1 MSKIYKYDDAV
12 LNDIFKIRSVKRSIL
27 PKRTTDKI
35 NIFTRAGYIYNGGKY
50 ESLEIEIDF
59 YLKRDT
65 EEEYEE
71 ALRTISELFDV
82 EELKEFSIDDKFCY
96 AITEDAIDADPIN
109 NISCYGKISLIA
121 YEPYFYKEE
130 AVHIEGTTELV
141 AENQGNTN
149 TPAIVKVNMS
159 NEAHFVQ
166 VENTTT
172 GEKILIGNYPTIGNE
187 VIKEK
192 TIEID
197 DNCENTTGWNVGGA
211 NIDSDRGNT
220 GGVLSI
226 TDKGEGIMCGD
237 FGTSTTMWKG
247 VCANRN
253 LSTGLTDF
261 EIIAHFRHNSTGKN
275 GDPTKITY
283 KNDTENGTSTTKK
296 YFYKVKK
303 STVTVRSSAS
313 TKAKSLGT
321 LKKGYKI
328 KTYELANG
336 WLKFD
341 YKFKKGYIKTSSLQ
355 RYTETSKVTVNEMN
369 FVTKS
374 NTAIRTTASTKSK
387 NKKTIPAGTVIR
399 CNTTKYGDNKF
410 YKLAKKYKG
419 YTGYVYISNLIQAS
433 DVVFEYPDIEDE
445 EKADDKTGMIEL
457 YLFDSNNSKIGKIG
471 LYDDDPYYEFTY
483 PLVQVGS
490 TDFLKD
496 KTVAPNPKVATEV
509 KESNGKL
516 TVTKENQLSGKYG
529 DYNDF
534 FGKIILKRQ
543 RKIVKIAT
551 MPTIQYAWSA
561 EVYKIVDGKVYKTK
575 KEKELSSFD
584 YPDADLASIA
594 LYIGTTGTQEK
605 ASAMSLT
612 NLVVKNLKPKTTEA
626 NKNVK
631 IFEAG
636 DTLKIDC
643 CNNEIRLNDEDFSS
657 YVDVGSQFF
666 ELVPGENVIKISSDD
681 DEIVSSII
689 FNERS
694 KY

>member
-159 NEAHFVQ
+159 QESHFVQ

-211 NIDSDRGNT
+211 NIDSNRGNT

-226 TDKGEGIMCGD
+226 TDGGYGIMCGD
-237 FGTSTTMWKG
+237 FGTSTTTWKG
-247 VCANRN
+247 VCAKRN

-261 EIIAHFRHNSTGKN
+261 EITAYFMHNSTGKN
-275 GDPTKITY
+275 GDPTKKTY
-283 KNDTENGTSTTKK
+283 KNDTETGTATTKK

-313 TKAKSLGT
+313 KKAKSLGT

-341 YKFKKGYIKTSSLQ
+341 YKFKKGYIKTSSLK
-355 RYTETSKVTVNEMN
+355 RYTETSKVTVSEMN

-399 CNTTKYGDNKF
+399 CNTAKHGDNKF

-483 PLVQVGS
+483 PLVQVGN
-490 TDFLKD
+490 TNFLKD
-496 KTVAPNPKVATEV
+496 KTVAPDPKVATEI

-516 TVTKENQLSGKYG
+516 TVSKENQLSGKYG
-529 DYNDF
+529 SWNDF

-543 RKIVKIAT
+543 RKIVKIANKLT
-551 MPTIQYAWSA
+551 TKYAWSA
-561 EVYKIVDGKVYKTK
+561 EVYKIVDGKVYKPIK
-575 KEKELSSFD
+575 KREISSFD
-584 YPDADLASIA
+584 YPDTDLASIA
-594 LYIGTTGTQEK
+594 LYIGTSGTQEK
-605 ASAMSLT
+605 ASAMSL
-612 NLVVKNLKPKTTEA
+612 NDLVVKNLKPKTTEV

-631 IFEAG
+631 IFEEG
-636 DTLKIDC
+636 DTLEIDC
-643 CNNEIRLNDEDFSS
+643 CNGEIRLNDEDFSS

-666 ELVPGENVIKISSDD
+666 ELVPGENIIKISSDD

>member
-643 CNNEIRLNDEDFSS
+643 CNNEIR
-657 YVDVGSQFF
+657 
-666 ELVPGENVIKISSDD
+666 
-681 DEIVSSII
+681 
-689 FNERS
+689 
-694 KY
+694 